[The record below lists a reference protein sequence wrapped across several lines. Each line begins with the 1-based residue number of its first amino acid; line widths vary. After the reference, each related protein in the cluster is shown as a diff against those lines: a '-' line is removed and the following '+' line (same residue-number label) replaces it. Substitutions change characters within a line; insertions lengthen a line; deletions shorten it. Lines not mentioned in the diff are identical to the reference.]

1 MHIFILKTHYF
12 RRKSVD
18 MVIIYA
24 ENYRKYLLLST
35 FRIILVLVVYH
46 IYNTLNI
53 YSMYYDYMFKLL

>member
-1 MHIFILKTHYF
+1 
-12 RRKSVD
+12 

-35 FRIILVLVVYH
+35 YYPLFSTFRIILVLVVCH

-53 YSMYYDYMFKLL
+53 YSMYYEYMFKVL